1 MQELIKDS
9 YKISLVQSIFF
20 IVIGLLLFINPASFV
35 VSVSY
40 LLGIFLLVYGVVN
53 IIKYTQSKEL
63 SLSKV
68 FLVIGIIL
76 SLAGLFLIIKPTF
89 IGSIVPCVIGV
100 CLIMNSIEKLMYLKF
115 YLDKN
120 SENYII
126 SLISA
131 IVALSAGVF
140 LLFNPLSGTLIVT
153 QIIGVIIVIYAV
165 MDLIEKLRYKNVV
178 NPKQKKIDKEIK
190 IVDEKK

>member
-178 NPKQKKIDKEIK
+178 NPRGKKIDKEVK
-190 IVDEKK
+190 IIDEKK

>member
-40 LLGIFLLVYGVVN
+40 LLGIFLFVYGVVN

-178 NPKQKKIDKEIK
+178 NPRGKKIDKEVK
-190 IVDEKK
+190 IIDEKK